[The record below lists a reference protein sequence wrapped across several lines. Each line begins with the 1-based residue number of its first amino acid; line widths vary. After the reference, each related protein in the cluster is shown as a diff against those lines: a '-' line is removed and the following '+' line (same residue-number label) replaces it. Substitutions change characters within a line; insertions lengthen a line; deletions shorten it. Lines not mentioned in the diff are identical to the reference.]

1 MRKPR
6 ILQKS
11 EPFGWVLQAE
21 KDISTFKHMLAGSS
35 EFPNVVSEIF
45 NALHS
50 RGLPVEKMS
59 YSHAPAGKGNL
70 NLVKY
75 TTTLSTSGPY
85 SELKAFLADILDSG
99 RLLYIE
105 NLTLVNRSKR
115 KESVALN
122 IVLSTFF
129 LDTRPESFQ
138 AGAGQDTYLHGCTK
152 GIPDNETTREDPGP
166 GAESPGKTGPI
177 EQDETPFKGND
188 PKRLLPGQ
196 GTRGPG
202 EPPGRKCRSP
212 GDPGGGDST
221 SPGSGE
227 AKGGRRS
234 EYVPDIRIS

>member
-1 MRKPR
+1 MTESSIKKVFRHHWMFWGIAVVLALDLGARLFVLGPQREKIIELHQRYVTLRKPR

-129 LDTRPESFQ
+129 F
-138 AGAGQDTYLHGCTK
+138 
-152 GIPDNETTREDPGP
+152 
-166 GAESPGKTGPI
+166 
-177 EQDETPFKGND
+177 
-188 PKRLLPGQ
+188 LLF
-196 GTRGPG
+196 R
-202 EPPGRKCRSP
+202 
-212 GDPGGGDST
+212 
-221 SPGSGE
+221 
-227 AKGGRRS
+227 
-234 EYVPDIRIS
+234 